1 MKLVEGKKGTSYKII
16 EICLDNAIMRR
27 LNTLGMTSGSLV
39 KVINL
44 KKNGPM
50 IINIRGTRF
59 AIGRGFCEKI
69 YVEEV
74 VL

>member
-1 MKLVEGKKGTSYKII
+1 MKLSEGKKGTSYKII
-16 EICLDNAIMRR
+16 EICLDNAVMRR
-27 LNTLGMTSGSLV
+27 LNTLGMTSGSSV

-44 KKNGPM
+44 KKSGPM

-59 AIGRGFCEKI
+59 AIGRGFCEKR